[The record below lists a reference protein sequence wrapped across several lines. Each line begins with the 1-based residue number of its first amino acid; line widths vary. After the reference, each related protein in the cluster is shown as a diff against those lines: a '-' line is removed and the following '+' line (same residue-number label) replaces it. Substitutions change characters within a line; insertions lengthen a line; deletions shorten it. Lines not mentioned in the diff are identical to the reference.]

1 MPTSLKAVLGGGG
14 GLGLPASQIKSKTT
28 DGPLNTQLGATV
40 NASGAGVTVTV
51 TGKVLLLG
59 ARVSQTTSNDTMW
72 SLTCDGVV
80 VSRQLTAFGGSTDNY
95 LLSNDTSLAVPTHSA
110 PDGILCETGFEL
122 FMQTSA
128 DTSISYTLIYTELN

>member
-1 MPTSLKAVLGGGG
+1 MPTSLKAVLGGG
-14 GLGLPASQIKSKTT
+14 LGLPASKIKSKAA

-40 NASGAGVTVTV
+40 DARGVGVTVTV

-59 ARVSQTTSNDTMW
+59 VRISQTTSNDTRW

-95 LLSNDTSLAVPTHSA
+95 ILSNDTSLSVPIHNA
-110 PDGILCETGFEL
+110 PDGILCEAGFEL
-122 FMQTSA
+122 FMQTSTDA
-128 DTSISYTLIYTELN
+128 SISYSLIYTELN